1 MSVRKNEK
9 TSWKECRTARELGD
23 LDRPSITEWL
33 RHLAGVP
40 DKDPVPA
47 LALEPD

>member
-40 DKDPVPA
+40 DKDPVPV
-47 LALEPD
+47 LVLEPD